1 MIRHIEEQCNCM
13 PALFP
18 TFMPVNE
25 SSEDYEL
32 HFETEEY
39 YEICKFSEVGWK
51 ILIGWKH
58 FLSMW
63 DVRHRFT
70 GILHIKIAIV
80 IQAWFHK
87 EIPVLHSYLGLELSV
102 ILWNLKRMLI
112 SDFRGWTY
120 HVWEMETTTVCK
132 IIFRKSQWWRNLT
145 FETQILPSS
154 RWDFRDRVFQNH
166 LWLQKGKDEN
176 GNVDPAS
183 YPEEICASSF
193 LITGP

>member
-1 MIRHIEEQCNCM
+1 
-13 PALFP
+13 
-18 TFMPVNE
+18 MPVNE

-51 ILIGWKH
+51 ILIGWKI

-87 EIPVLHSYLGLELSV
+87 EIPGFAL
-102 ILWNLKRMLI
+102 ILRVRI
-112 SDFRGWTY
+112 IGDF
-120 HVWEMETTTVCK
+120 M
-132 IIFRKSQWWRNLT
+132 KSQKDAYQWL
-145 FETQILPSS
+145 S
-154 RWDFRDRVFQNH
+154 RLNISCMGNGDNHSMQNH
-166 LWLQKGKDEN
+166 
-176 GNVDPAS
+176 
-183 YPEEICASSF
+183 I
-193 LITGP
+193 